1 MITRLECLHTKT
13 YIHRNLKPSHILCGQ
28 GKKSNTMFLID
39 LSLAKRYICPSSG
52 EHIKF
57 KKKTFSYLPSDAK
70 SPFHEENK

>member
-1 MITRLECLHTKT
+1 
-13 YIHRNLKPSHILCGQ
+13 
-28 GKKSNTMFLID
+28 MFLID

-70 SPFHEENK
+70 SPFHEENKQFLSYKAHLGYE